1 MVRCQK
7 SINLNSISLIDMIL
21 GMEELKAQG
30 AIVGHEE
37 ETSRI
42 SVQSADGI
50 ELVRLDVR
58 RKEVHDGWKFLV
70 FVGCNDT
77 SRLLKHKIG
86 VLIALNDLA
95 LKEEFL

>member
-7 SINLNSISLIDMIL
+7 SIDLNLISLIDMIL
-21 GMEELKAQG
+21 GMEELKAQRAVIG
-30 AIVGHEE
+30 QDEE
-37 ETSRI
+37 SCRI

-58 RKEVHDGWKFLV
+58 RKEVHDGLEFLV

-77 SRLLKHKIG
+77 SRFMKHKVG
-86 VLIALNDLA
+86 VLIASNDLA
-95 LKEEFL
+95 PKEEFL

>member
-7 SINLNSISLIDMIL
+7 SINLNLVGFIDMIL

-30 AIVGHEE
+30 TVVSQEE
-37 ETSRI
+37 ESRRI

-50 ELVRLDVR
+50 ELIRLDVR

-77 SRLLKHKIG
+77 SRLMKHQIG
-86 VLIALNDLA
+86 VLIALNDTV
-95 LKEEFL
+95 LKKEFL